1 VSAAGK
7 VKNPLRVL
15 VPVHEDLLP
24 PDSIDGLS
32 DEEIQPWKTEFDVI
46 ATLRNLG
53 HEVYP
58 VGVYDNLAGIRRA
71 IREFKPHIAFNLLE
85 EFHGDSLYDQ
95 HMVSYLELQRLPYT
109 GCNPR
114 GLTLSHDKALCKKI
128 LAYHRIPVPHFAE
141 FPLNRKVRRP
151 SRLEFPLIVKSLTEE
166 GSVGISRASIVYDD
180 DKLKERVSFIH
191 RQTQGAAIAE
201 QYIEG
206 REIYVAVLG
215 NNQLRTFTPWEL
227 FISNLP
233 EGAPL
238 IATGQVKWNYKYQK
252 KAGVMTSAAK
262 LTAEQRSTLERLSKR
277 IYRNLYLSGYARLD
291 FRLDANG
298 NFYLLEANPNPNLSY
313 GEDFAEA
320 AEHDGMDY
328 PDLLQKLITLGL
340 GYHKAAA

>member
-1 VSAAGK
+1 MNDIAK
-7 VKNPLRVL
+7 VRKPLRVL

-46 ATLRNLG
+46 ATLRNMG
-53 HEVYP
+53 HEVHP
-58 VGVYDNLAGIRRA
+58 IGVYSDLQVIRRA
-71 IREFKPHIAFNLLE
+71 IQEFRPHIAFNLLE

-95 HMVSYLELQRLPYT
+95 HVVSYLELQKLPYT

-114 GLTLSHDKALCKKI
+114 GLTLSHDKALSKKI

-151 SRLEFPLIVKSLTEE
+151 SRLAFPLIVKSLTEE

-180 DKLKERVSFIH
+180 EKLKERVSFIH
-191 RQTQGAAIAE
+191 RQTQSAAIAE

-215 NNQLRTFTPWEL
+215 NSQVRTFTPWEL
-227 FISNLP
+227 VISNLP
-233 EGAPL
+233 DGAPL
-238 IATGQVKWNYKYQK
+238 IATGRVKWNYKYQE
-252 KAGVMTSAAK
+252 KAGVATHAAR
-262 LTAEQRSTLERLSKR
+262 LTPEQEKELERLSKR
-277 IYRNLYLSGYARLD
+277 ISRNLYLSGYARLD
-291 FRLDANG
+291 FRLDAKG
-298 NFYLLEANPNPNLSY
+298 QFYLLEANPNPNLSF

-320 AEHDGMDY
+320 AEHDGLGYDA
-328 PDLLQKLITLGL
+328 LLQKLITLGL
-340 GYHKAAA
+340 RYHRAP